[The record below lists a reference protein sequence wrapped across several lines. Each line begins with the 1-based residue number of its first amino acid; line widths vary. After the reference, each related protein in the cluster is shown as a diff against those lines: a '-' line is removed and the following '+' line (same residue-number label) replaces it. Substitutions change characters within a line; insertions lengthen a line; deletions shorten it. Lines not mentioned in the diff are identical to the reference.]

1 MLDHP
6 SPDMKPSQMR
16 RFVGKVTLFGCA
28 FLILISLPHIL
39 VAGFKRHLHNL
50 WCAKNRM
57 DLRRPEE
64 SCIFLS
70 GSSTIKY
77 GCDPE
82 QLERLTGTPVAL
94 CASDAYSPAR
104 NYFDLVD
111 LVNPGDMVI
120 QSIDPWVYTQ
130 AYCSI
135 HTERLITLPA
145 HNRLK
150 LGQVDLFPQSL
161 LQQNQRVIEL
171 LFSCLFPFRPSAPQH
186 QCKDASY
193 RPSDRLEACTNDP
206 VLDEFQLT
214 FIDSLNHLCT
224 SRNAA
229 LILVTIPRTAR
240 YNEHSNILDSLVC
253 SQYPSITN
261 QVIQFHNSDT
271 TLFADDTHLNCKGT
285 NWFTDQLAHHITQV
299 NALQQP

>member
-1 MLDHP
+1 MLDP
-6 SPDMKPSQMR
+6 SPEMKPSQMR
-16 RFVGKVTLFGCA
+16 QFVSKATLFGCA

-39 VAGFKRHLHNL
+39 VAGFKRDLHNL

-57 DLRRPEE
+57 DLGRPEE
-64 SCIFLS
+64 PCIFLS

-82 QLERLTGTPVAL
+82 QLERLTGTPVVL

-111 LVNPGDMVI
+111 RVNPGDMVI
-120 QSIDPWVYTQ
+120 QSFDPWVYTQ

-161 LQQNQRVIEL
+161 LQQNQRVMGL
-171 LFSCLFPFRPSAPQH
+171 LWDLIFPVRRPSPQH

-193 RPSDRLEACTNDP
+193 RPSDRLEASTRHP
-206 VLDEFQLT
+206 RLDDFQLS
-214 FIDSLNHLCT
+214 FLDSLDYLCK
-224 SRNAA
+224 SRNAT
-229 LILVTIPRTAR
+229 LILVTPPRTAR
-240 YNEHSNILDSLVC
+240 YYQFSNLLDSLIF
-253 SQYPSITN
+253 SHHSSTTDD
-261 QVIQFHNSDT
+261 VIQFHNTDT
-271 TLFADDTHLNCKGT
+271 TLFADDTHLNCKGIF
-285 NWFTDQLAHHITQV
+285 WFTDQLAHHITQV